1 MSSKYRR
8 YGPPGFSYKARDFR
22 RWVLLFPDGDELT
35 LARKRYAVMTAKE
48 VLARGGDIRIFEETV
63 MRTIM
68 PSEEVREDSFRIE
81 ITERVKLEM
90 KAESINK

>member
-1 MSSKYRR
+1 MSSKYRL
-8 YGPPGFSYKARDFR
+8 YGSLGFSYKARDFH

-35 LARKRYAVMTAKE
+35 LSRKRYAVTVAKT

-68 PSEEVREDSFRIE
+68 PSDEVREDSFRIE

-90 KAESINK
+90 EAERINN

>member
-8 YGPPGFSYKARDFR
+8 YGPLGSSYEARDFHQ
-22 RWVLLFPDGDELT
+22 WVILFPDGDELT
-35 LARKRYAVMTAKE
+35 LGRKRYAVMAAKV
-48 VLARGGDIRIFEETV
+48 VLAQGGDIRIFEEVV

-68 PSEEVREDSFRIE
+68 PSDEVREDSFRIE

-90 KAESINK
+90 EAERINN